1 MNGENKV
8 HHIQE
13 KVIHSIHPPKR
24 WELILGIIAFIW
36 GFFIVVQYRT
46 QKDLFHLIPTRQAEE
61 MASLL
66 KEAENKR
73 LDLEREL
80 FVSRQKIM
88 DLQNKLEQEK
98 NKNISIGEESKK
110 IALLAGFTPVKGPG
124 VIVTVKDA
132 KNGQEGNASLVHDED
147 LLRVVNELRAG
158 GAEAISVN
166 DQRLVAISEIRCAG
180 PVILVNGV
188 RLAPPFIIKAIGSP
202 EMLYNSLTMSGGI
215 IDYLKLLGIRV
226 SVEKSDSLYIP
237 AFNANIQINYATLI
251 NKGE

>member
-1 MNGENKV
+1 MIGENKA
-8 HHIQE
+8 HRIQE
-13 KVIHSIHPPKR
+13 KVIHSIQPPKR
-24 WELILGIIAFIW
+24 WELILGIIAFIL

-61 MASLL
+61 MAGLL

-80 FVSRQKIM
+80 FVSRQKVM
-88 DLQNKLEQEK
+88 DLQSKLEQEK
-98 NKNISIGEESKK
+98 SKNVSIGEESKK
-110 IALLAGFTPVKGPG
+110 IELLAGVTPVKGPG

-147 LLRVVNELRAG
+147 LLRIVNELRAG
-158 GAEAISVN
+158 GAEAIGIN

-180 PVILVNGV
+180 PVVLVNGV
-188 RLAPPFIIKAIGSP
+188 RLAPPFVIKGIGSS
-202 EMLYNSLTMSGGI
+202 EILYNSLTMSGGI
-215 IDYLKLLGIRV
+215 VDYLKLLGIRV
-226 SVEKSDSLYIP
+226 SVEKSNSLYIP
-237 AFNANIQINYATLI
+237 AFNANIQINYATLL